1 MQMPIVKQISKT
13 GPESMD
19 LYSYQFQTR
28 KNIWLTG
35 EITDETAMAVIT
47 QLQYLE
53 QLDGRDIQMYINSPG
68 GSVTAGLAIVDAI
81 HRCRCDVVT
90 IATGMAASMGALIL
104 ACGTKGKRQATPL
117 TNIMI
122 HQPLGGVRGQASD
135 IALVAEQ
142 IMKTKEKLNR
152 ILADA
157 TRQTPATIAACC
169 ERDYHMDA
177 EQAKSFGIID
187 KILSREEKG
196 GGG

>member
-19 LYSYQFQTR
+19 LYSYQFQIC

-47 QLQYLE
+47 QLQYLD
-53 QLDGRDIQMYINSPG
+53 QLDGRDIQIYINSIG

-81 HRCRCDVVT
+81 HRCQCDVIT
-90 IATGMAASMGALIL
+90 IATGMAASMGAMIL
-104 ACGTKGKRQATPL
+104 ACGTKGKRYATPL
-117 TNIMI
+117 TDIMI

-135 IALVAEQ
+135 IALVAEH
-142 IMKTKEKLNR
+142 IMKTKEKLNQL
-152 ILADA
+152 LADA
-157 TRQTPATIAACC
+157 TEQTMEVIATCC
-169 ERDYHMDA
+169 DRDYHMDA

-187 KILSREEKG
+187 TILTRNG
-196 GGG
+196 N